1 MNRKLIASDQ
11 KPGRLPTIQ
20 SIKDSITYVMAIDDV
35 HTDVRLKIRCDAQ
48 GNVFISSTP
57 TVRLQP

>member
-1 MNRKLIASDQ
+1 MNRKLIAADK

-20 SIKDSITYVMAIDDV
+20 SIKDSITYVMPIDDV
-35 HTDVRLKIRCDAQ
+35 HSDVRLKIRCDSQ
-48 GNVFISSTP
+48 GNVFLSATP